1 VVYHLAAIASP
12 DACAEDPPAARHIN
26 VQGAKIVAQAAAKA
40 GARVVFAS
48 TDQVFDGA
56 RGRYTE
62 ADPAAPLGV
71 YGKSK
76 SDAEAVVREAA
87 GPDALIVRLALTYGW
102 GRGGARGRNFSEQW
116 LRTLLMGGRIR
127 GFTDQWRTPIYA
139 ADACEALRLAYEK
152 GWRGILNVGG
162 PERATRHDFA
172 VRLATEFRFPAE
184 AVQAASLND
193 VVFRDPRPPDA
204 SLDIS
209 RLRALGFE
217 PRGLDRG
224 LADMH
229 ADLEKL

>member
-1 VVYHLAAIASP
+1 M
-12 DACAEDPPAARHIN
+12 
-26 VQGAKIVAQAAAKA
+26 
-40 GARVVFAS
+40 FFTS
-48 TDQVFDGA
+48 TDQVFDGVK
-56 RGRYTE
+56 GSYTE
-62 ADPAAPLGV
+62 DDPPAPLGI
-71 YGKSK
+71 YGSSK
-76 SDAEAVVREAA
+76 RDADQEVQDAA
-87 GPDALIVRLALTYGW
+87 GDAALTVRLALTYGW